1 MRQTNL
7 PSDGTVE
14 FWTRIGTSI
23 AASESAVSTSRTAAS
38 AFFASAP
45 LPFPASA
52 LFSFPV
58 SAPLAFLASAPLS
71 VMTSTSALAL
81 FSLLA
86 SFFVAIGT
94 AQFVLI
100 LSRVDRR
107 TS

>member
-1 MRQTNL
+1 MGQTNL

-23 AASESAVSTSRTAAS
+23 AASESAISTSRAAAS

-45 LPFPASA
+45 FPFPASA
-52 LFSFPV
+52 LFPFPISAPFALLT
-58 SAPLAFLASAPLS
+58 SAPLP
-71 VMTSTSALAL
+71 VMASTSALAL

-86 SFFVAIGT
+86 AFLVAIGT

>member
-14 FWTRIGTSI
+14 FGTRIGTPI
-23 AASESAVSTSRTAAS
+23 AASESAIPAPGTAAS
-38 AFFASAP
+38 ALLASAP

-52 LFSFPV
+52 LFSFPI
-58 SAPLAFLASAPLS
+58 SAPLMLLASAPLS
-71 VMTSTSALAL
+71 VMASTSALAL

-86 SFFVAIGT
+86 AFFVAIGT